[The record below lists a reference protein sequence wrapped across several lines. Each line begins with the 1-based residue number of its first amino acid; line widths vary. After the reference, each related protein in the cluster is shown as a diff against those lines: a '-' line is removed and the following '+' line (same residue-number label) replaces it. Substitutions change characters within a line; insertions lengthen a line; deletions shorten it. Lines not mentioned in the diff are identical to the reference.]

1 MFPSICSSTR
11 SIRTRDLIFF
21 VVGAMSITLL
31 HMIGNAWNSF
41 GQPIIPFEEFPE
53 PSWRTSNTLGAKV
66 VASTPFAR
74 FEIHRVLTESGDI
87 VEDWLWTD
95 ERSHV
100 NILVHLKDENKYM
113 MMRQKKYGLEK
124 EYLAVVGG
132 LFNIGETAEEC
143 AVRELLEETGLVA
156 GEWVGLG
163 RYRVQ
168 VNRGGGILYAFLA
181 RNCVPDKEG
190 HNKHT
195 ISDDY
200 EKQVMVKYTVKE
212 LLQRVLKGEV
222 GEAQWVAATALGLLY
237 DLTGQ
242 EH

>member
-1 MFPSICSSTR
+1 M
-11 SIRTRDLIFF
+11 RDLILFIG
-21 VVGAMSITLL
+21 GALAITLVR
-31 HMIGNAWNSF
+31 MIGNAWSSF
-41 GQPIIPFEEFPE
+41 GEPIIPFEDFPE
-53 PSWRTSNTLGAKV
+53 PSWRTPSTLDATV

-74 FEIHRVLTESGDI
+74 FEIHRVLTESGVI

-143 AVRELLEETGLVA
+143 ARRELLEETGLVA
-156 GEWVGLG
+156 GELVDLG

-168 VNRGGGILYAFLA
+168 VNRGGGILHAYLA
-181 RNCVPDKEG
+181 RNCVPEG
-190 HNKHT
+190 RKKHAL
-195 ISDDY
+195 SDDY
-200 EKQVMVKYTVKE
+200 EKQVIVKYTKEE
-212 LLQRVLKGEV
+212 LLQRVLRGEV
-222 GEAQWVAATALGLLY
+222 GEAQWVAATALGLLH
-237 DLTGQ
+237 DLT